1 MHLDAQRVST
11 HGLAITLALATVS
24 TSAAAAERELD
35 FHDLRAIDAGHHSYY
50 ELRTDDRGTYLHAE
64 FRPGDDAVKQALV
77 IRDTERAGRHRLAW
91 RWRALVLPAGG
102 NECDSRRTDSAGS
115 VYVAWRW
122 GLRWYGL
129 KYAWSSVGPL
139 GAVCDRRDNPLL
151 RGETIIV
158 RSGGPLG
165 VWVDESIDLEA
176 EFRKH
181 FAGGDPRAHVPDLIG
196 IGVLTDGDET
206 RSASS
211 ADFGSFVLHQEAS

>member
-1 MHLDAQRVST
+1 MLFDVHTVST
-11 HGLAITLALATVS
+11 PGLAIALALTTASSGAT
-24 TSAAAAERELD
+24 AAERELD
-35 FHDLRAIDAGHHSYY
+35 FRDLRAIESGHHSYY
-50 ELRTDDRGTYLHAE
+50 EVRRDDRGTYLHAE
-64 FRPGDDAVKQALV
+64 FRPGDDAIKEALL

-139 GAVCDRRDNPLL
+139 GAVCDRRDNLFL
-151 RGETIIV
+151 RGETVIL

-165 VWVDESIDLEA
+165 VWVDESLDLEA

-181 FAGGDPRAHVPDLIG
+181 FAAGDPRANVPDLIG
-196 IGVLTDGDET
+196 IAVLTDGDET

-211 ADFGSFVLHQEAS
+211 ADFGSFVLRQEPS